1 MSEETIPDATPLE
14 AVMVTLGC
22 DTKASKPVNMHI
34 CRLPGSGLLSFFT
47 EAKSS
52 HSIKTEW
59 AGISGQ
65 IVQSAP
71 ETDTPHTSVW
81 CDMMLKVGHIKRKES
96 KKQTGYSWPM
106 HKNTFMQIKQLF
118 LGFSASLS
126 ARVWFTALHTDGF
139 YWVIR
144 SRLGWGSRLNQR
156 EHWSMLKKQ
165 KIEIKRKV
173 MLHLWNHWNIRDGAV
188 SGDSGG

>member
-65 IVQSAP
+65 IVQSEP
-71 ETDTPHTSVW
+71 ETDTPHTRWHEVESGTYEEEGVQETDW
-81 CDMMLKVGHIKRKES
+81 IFLTNAQKYIYANKAAFWGLLCVTITEGMVYSHSHWWLLLGNTIMFGLRFKIKP
-96 KKQTGYSWPM
+96 TGTLVNAEKTKDW
-106 HKNTFMQIKQLF
+106 
-118 LGFSASLS
+118 
-126 ARVWFTALHTDGF
+126 D
-139 YWVIR
+139 
-144 SRLGWGSRLNQR
+144 
-156 EHWSMLKKQ
+156 
-165 KIEIKRKV
+165 
-173 MLHLWNHWNIRDGAV
+173 
-188 SGDSGG
+188 

>member
-65 IVQSAP
+65 IVQSEL
-71 ETDTPHTSVW
+71 ETDTPHTRWHEVES
-81 CDMMLKVGHIKRKES
+81 GTYKEEGV
-96 KKQTGYSWPM
+96 QETGWIFLTNAQKYIYAN
-106 HKNTFMQIKQLF
+106 KAAF
-118 LGFSASLS
+118 LGLLCVTISEGMVYS
-126 ARVWFTALHTDGF
+126 LHTDGF

-144 SRLGWGSRLNQR
+144 SCLGWGSRLNQR